1 MSPAALRLAAGLGLA
16 GLLISAGAG
25 LGVWL
30 AAGHYRP
37 LLDAAQGDLA
47 TTKAGRDNLEALA
60 GEQGRKLG
68 DLVLAGREREQR
80 AAQAQADAREVAQG
94 EYAAANRLLQER
106 TGGDHCAAAAAIID
120 QELGL

>member
-1 MSPAALRLAAGLGLA
+1 MTPVQKLVGLLVLA
-16 GLLISAGAG
+16 GLLITAGAG
-25 LGVWL
+25 LGAWL

-37 LLDAAQGDLA
+37 LLDAVQDDLA

-68 DLVLAGREREQR
+68 ALVLADQEREQR
-80 AAQAQADAREVAQG
+80 AAQAQADARELAKTD
-94 EYAAANRLLQER
+94 YAAANRLLQER
-106 TGGDHCAAAAAIID
+106 TGGDQCAAATAIID